1 MICDQDDIA
10 EVKQLMSIVVP
21 DSVFLES
28 SGNSGGMVWTVS
40 MSHIH
45 QLGAI
50 FAIME
55 GSSSASPDLKL
66 SDK

>member
-1 MICDQDDIA
+1 
-10 EVKQLMSIVVP
+10 MSIVVP

-40 MSHIH
+40 MSKIH